1 MNGTPFDRSVGVFH
15 IDTGHGGV
23 SVDGDVGR
31 DNFVEELWALFHPHR
46 ANWRGLVMLRT
57 FLVRSLAV
65 ALQTSRLMT
74 CPMAKGRTPPLGLVA
89 GTIRAAR
96 YVPRISVGTSAV
108 ASLQKASH
116 TQSHGSPSN
125 SVIQVQCS
133 YLPPPGPVALLEGEN
148 LMAKQELA
156 EEALLVFF
164 SEGRV
169 SVLPVCVLGSG

>member
-1 MNGTPFDRSVGVFH
+1 MTAS
-15 IDTGHGGV
+15 

-31 DNFVEELWALFHPHR
+31 NNFVEWLWALFHPHSKLVW
-46 ANWRGLVMLRT
+46 AGHAAHFLGEEFGLW
-57 FLVRSLAV
+57 

-96 YVPRISVGTSAV
+96 CVPRISVGTSAE

-125 SVIQVQCS
+125 SVTHVQCS

-148 LMAKQELA
+148 LMASRSRQSSVC
-156 EEALLVFF
+156 LL
-164 SEGRV
+164 R
-169 SVLPVCVLGSG
+169 